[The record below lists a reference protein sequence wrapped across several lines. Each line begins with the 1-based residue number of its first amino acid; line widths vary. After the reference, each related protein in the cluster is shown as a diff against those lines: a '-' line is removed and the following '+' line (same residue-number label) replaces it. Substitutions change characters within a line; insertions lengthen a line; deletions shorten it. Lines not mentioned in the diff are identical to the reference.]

1 MIPIRTRI
9 VRFTKMEKTTV
20 NIKVMYDSMGKAEKK
35 IADFLLKDPK
45 AILPLSIVDFA
56 EVCGVGEATIVRFS
70 KRLGLDGYQQ
80 LKIAIA
86 QEEDAPPVDKNI
98 SKKDSAHDI
107 LAKVCR
113 DINSSLEKTM
123 VVIDPDAIS
132 NFCEAVMKA
141 REVCIFGLGN
151 SAAVALDV
159 AHKFLRLGIKA
170 HAFTDNHMQAI
181 AASHLGKSDV
191 AFAIS
196 HSGSS
201 RDIIEAIEIA
211 KNNGATTVAI
221 TNNGK
226 APIDKF
232 CDVILH
238 TISDETNYRILGLS
252 SRISQLA
259 IIDAVYSYLVCHLPR
274 ANENLKK
281 TESAL
286 KEKKC

>member
-1 MIPIRTRI
+1 
-9 VRFTKMEKTTV
+9 MEKTTV
-20 NIKVMYDSMGKAEKK
+20 NIKVLYNSMGKAEKK

-80 LKIAIA
+80 LKISIA
-86 QEEDAPPVDKNI
+86 QEEDAPAVDKNI
-98 SKKDSAHDI
+98 SKRDSAYDI
-107 LAKVCR
+107 LTKVCR

-123 VVIDPDAIS
+123 VVIDADSIS
-132 NFCEAVMKA
+132 KFCEAVMKA
-141 REVCIFGLGN
+141 REVYIFGLGN

-159 AHKFLRLGIKA
+159 SHKFLRLGIRA

-181 AASHLGKSDV
+181 AAAHLGKGDV

-201 RDIIEAIEIA
+201 RDIIEAMEIA
-211 KNNGATTVAI
+211 KANGATTVAI

-232 CDVILH
+232 CDMMLH

-274 ANENLKK
+274 AKESIKR

-286 KEKKC
+286 QQKKC

>member
-1 MIPIRTRI
+1 
-9 VRFTKMEKTTV
+9 MEKTIV
-20 NIKVMYDSMGKAEKK
+20 NVKVLYDSLGKAEKK

-56 EVCGVGEATIVRFS
+56 EACGVGEATIVRFS
-70 KRLGLDGYQQ
+70 KRLGFNGYQQ
-80 LKIAIA
+80 LKISIA
-86 QEEDAPPVDKNI
+86 QEDDTPPVNKNI
-98 SKKDSAHDI
+98 SKKDSAYDI
-107 LAKVCR
+107 LAKVCH

-123 VVIDPDAIS
+123 VVIDAEAIS
-132 NFCEAVMKA
+132 KFCEAVMKA
-141 REVCIFGLGN
+141 REVYIFGLGN

-159 AHKFLRLGIKA
+159 SHKFLRLGIRA

-181 AASHLGKSDV
+181 AAAHLGGGDL
-191 AFAIS
+191 ALAIS

-201 RDIIEAIEIA
+201 KDIIEAMEIA

-232 CDVILH
+232 CDLMLH

-259 IIDAVYSYLVCHLPR
+259 IIDAVYSYLVCHLPH
-274 ANENLKK
+274 AKENIKK
-281 TESAL
+281 TEIAL
-286 KEKKC
+286 EKKKF

>member
-1 MIPIRTRI
+1 
-9 VRFTKMEKTTV
+9 MEKTIV
-20 NIKVMYDSMGKAEKK
+20 NVKVLYDSLGKAEKK

-56 EVCGVGEATIVRFS
+56 EACGVGEATIVRFS
-70 KRLGLDGYQQ
+70 KRLGFNGYQQ
-80 LKIAIA
+80 LKISIA
-86 QEEDAPPVDKNI
+86 QEDDTPPVNKNI
-98 SKKDSAHDI
+98 SKKDSAYDI
-107 LAKVCR
+107 LAKVCH

-123 VVIDPDAIS
+123 VVIDAEAIS
-132 NFCEAVMKA
+132 KFCEAVMKA
-141 REVCIFGLGN
+141 REVYIFGLGN

-159 AHKFLRLGIKA
+159 SHKFLRLGIRA

-181 AASHLGKSDV
+181 AAAHLGSGDL
-191 AFAIS
+191 ALAIS

-201 RDIIEAIEIA
+201 KDIIEAMEIA

-232 CDVILH
+232 CDLMLH

-274 ANENLKK
+274 AKENIKK
-281 TESAL
+281 TEIAL
-286 KEKKC
+286 EKKKF

>member
-1 MIPIRTRI
+1 
-9 VRFTKMEKTTV
+9 MEKTIV
-20 NIKVMYDSMGKAEKK
+20 NVKVLYDSLGKAEKK

-56 EVCGVGEATIVRFS
+56 EACGVGEATIVRFS
-70 KRLGLDGYQQ
+70 KRLGFNGYQQ
-80 LKIAIA
+80 LKISIA
-86 QEEDAPPVDKNI
+86 QEDDIPPVNKNI
-98 SKKDSAHDI
+98 SKKDSAYDI
-107 LAKVCR
+107 LAKVCH

-123 VVIDPDAIS
+123 VVIDAEAIS
-132 NFCEAVMKA
+132 KFCEAVMKA
-141 REVCIFGLGN
+141 REVYIFGLGN

-159 AHKFLRLGIKA
+159 SHKFLRLGIRA

-181 AASHLGKSDV
+181 AAAHLGSGDL
-191 AFAIS
+191 ALAIS

-201 RDIIEAIEIA
+201 KDIIEAMEIA

-232 CDVILH
+232 CDMMLH

-274 ANENLKK
+274 AKENIKK
-281 TESAL
+281 TEIAL
-286 KEKKC
+286 EKKKF

>member
-1 MIPIRTRI
+1 
-9 VRFTKMEKTTV
+9 MEKTTV
-20 NIKVMYDSMGKAEKK
+20 NIKVLYDSMGKAEKK

-56 EVCGVGEATIVRFS
+56 EACGVGEATIVRFS

-80 LKIAIA
+80 LKISIA
-86 QEEDAPPVDKNI
+86 QEEDAPPVDNI
-98 SKKDSAHDI
+98 SKKDSAYDI
-107 LAKVCR
+107 LTKVCR

-123 VVIDPDAIS
+123 VVIDADEIAK
-132 NFCEAVMKA
+132 FCEAIMKA

-159 AHKFLRLGIKA
+159 SHKFLRLGIKA
-170 HAFTDNHMQAI
+170 HAFTDNPMQAI
-181 AASHLGKSDV
+181 AASPLGRGDV

-201 RDIIEAIEIA
+201 RDIIEAMEIA

-221 TNNGK
+221 TKNGK

-232 CDVILH
+232 CDVMLH

-259 IIDAVYSYLVCHLPR
+259 IVDAVYSYLVCHLPK
-274 ANENLKK
+274 AKENIKK

-286 KEKKC
+286 QQKKC

>member
-1 MIPIRTRI
+1 
-9 VRFTKMEKTTV
+9 MEKTTV
-20 NIKVMYDSMGKAEKK
+20 NIKVLYDSMGKAEKK

-56 EVCGVGEATIVRFS
+56 EACGVGEATIVRFS

-80 LKIAIA
+80 LKISRA
-86 QEEDAPPVDKNI
+86 QEEDAPPVDNI
-98 SKKDSAHDI
+98 SKKDSAYDI
-107 LAKVCR
+107 LTKVCR

-123 VVIDPDAIS
+123 VVIDADEIAK
-132 NFCEAVMKA
+132 FCEAIMKA

-159 AHKFLRLGIKA
+159 SHKFLRLGIKA

-181 AASHLGKSDV
+181 AASHLGRGDV

-201 RDIIEAIEIA
+201 RDIIEAMEIA

-221 TNNGK
+221 TKNGK

-232 CDVILH
+232 CDVMLH

-259 IIDAVYSYLVCHLPR
+259 IVDAVYSYLVCHLPH
-274 ANENLKK
+274 AKENIKK

-286 KEKKC
+286 QQKKC

>member
-1 MIPIRTRI
+1 
-9 VRFTKMEKTTV
+9 MEKTVV
-20 NIKVMYDSMGKAEKK
+20 NIKVLYDSLGKAEKK

-70 KRLGLDGYQQ
+70 KRLGFNGYQQ
-80 LKIAIA
+80 LKISIA
-86 QEEDAPPVDKNI
+86 QEDDAPPVNKNI
-98 SKKDSAHDI
+98 SKKDSAYDI
-107 LAKVCR
+107 LAKVCY

-123 VVIDPDAIS
+123 VVIDADAIS
-132 NFCEAVMKA
+132 KFCEAVLKA

-159 AHKFLRLGIKA
+159 SHKFLRLGIKA

-181 AASHLGKSDV
+181 AAAHLGNNDL
-191 AFAIS
+191 ALAIS

-201 RDIIEAIEIA
+201 KDIIEAMEIA
-211 KNNGATTVAI
+211 KKNGATTVAI

-232 CDVILH
+232 CDIMLH

-259 IIDAVYSYLVCHLPR
+259 IIDAVYSYLVCHLPQ
-274 ANENLKK
+274 AKNNIKK

-286 KEKKC
+286 QQKKI

>member
-1 MIPIRTRI
+1 
-9 VRFTKMEKTTV
+9 MEKTIV
-20 NIKVMYDSMGKAEKK
+20 NVKVLYDSLGKAEKK

-56 EVCGVGEATIVRFS
+56 EACGVGEATIVRFS
-70 KRLGLDGYQQ
+70 KRLGFNGYQQ
-80 LKIAIA
+80 LKISIA
-86 QEEDAPPVDKNI
+86 QEDDTPPVNKNI
-98 SKKDSAHDI
+98 SKKDSAYDI
-107 LAKVCR
+107 LTKVCH

-123 VVIDPDAIS
+123 VVIDAEAIFK
-132 NFCEAVMKA
+132 FCEAVMKA
-141 REVCIFGLGN
+141 REVYIFGLGN

-159 AHKFLRLGIKA
+159 SHKFLRLGIRA

-181 AASHLGKSDV
+181 AAAHLGSGDL
-191 AFAIS
+191 ALAIS

-201 RDIIEAIEIA
+201 KDIIEAMEIA

-232 CDVILH
+232 CDLMLH

-274 ANENLKK
+274 AKENIKK
-281 TESAL
+281 TEIAL
-286 KEKKC
+286 EKKKF

>member
-1 MIPIRTRI
+1 
-9 VRFTKMEKTTV
+9 MEKTTV
-20 NIKVMYDSMGKAEKK
+20 NIKVLYDSMGKAEKK

-56 EVCGVGEATIVRFS
+56 EACGVGEATIVRFS

-80 LKIAIA
+80 LKISIA
-86 QEEDAPPVDKNI
+86 QEEDAPPVDNI
-98 SKKDSAHDI
+98 SKKDSAYDI
-107 LAKVCR
+107 LTKVCR

-123 VVIDPDAIS
+123 VVIDADEIAK
-132 NFCEAVMKA
+132 FCEAIMKA

-159 AHKFLRLGIKA
+159 SHKFLRLGIKA

-181 AASHLGKSDV
+181 AASHLGRGDV

-201 RDIIEAIEIA
+201 RDIIEAMEIA

-221 TNNGK
+221 TKNGK

-232 CDVILH
+232 CDVMLH

-259 IIDAVYSYLVCHLPR
+259 IVDAVYSYLVCHLPH
-274 ANENLKK
+274 AKENIKK

-286 KEKKC
+286 QQKKC